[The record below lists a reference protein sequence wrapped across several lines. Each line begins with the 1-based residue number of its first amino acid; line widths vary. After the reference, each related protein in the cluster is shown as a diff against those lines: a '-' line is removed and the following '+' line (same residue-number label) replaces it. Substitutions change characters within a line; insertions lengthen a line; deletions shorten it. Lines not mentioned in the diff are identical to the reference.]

1 MLNVRRPESAGADV
15 SAIARAAARRAHRPR
30 GRRFRARLRGATLA
44 LDLAAMTV
52 SGPVGRI
59 RGVPADGRLVVR
71 GGGLRPLRRARW
83 VARLDLTADL
93 RNRAVTLR
101 GTALATLARG
111 RGLAC
116 VRLTVERRGDGVPRG
131 RLRIL
136 GGTGAAARLAARARF
151 RVHAVGGALRLRGR
165 VRSRARPARLP
176 PPGCGRT

>member
-1 MLNVRRPESAGADV
+1 M
-15 SAIARAAARRAHRPR
+15 
-30 GRRFRARLRGATLA
+30 
-44 LDLAAMTV
+44 
-52 SGPVGRI
+52 
-59 RGVPADGRLVVR
+59 VR

-93 RNRAVTLR
+93 RNRAVTIR

-116 VRLTVERRGDGVPRG
+116 VRLIVKRRGDGVPRG

-151 RVHAVGGALRLRGR
+151 RVHAGGGTLRLRGR